1 MIRKDKALYYA
12 DYLNLPTLTSLQ
24 QTESAKVGNEA
35 HDETLFIVVHQV
47 YELWFKQILHELKS
61 ILKIV
66 DTDELPEQNLSI
78 CNDRLERI
86 IQIQHLLT

>member
-35 HDETLFIVVHQV
+35 HDETLFIVVHQA
-47 YELWFKQILHELKS
+47 YELWFKQILFE
-61 ILKIV
+61 V
-66 DTDELPEQNLSI
+66 DAVRTTLTGLGLVPY
-78 CNDRLERI
+78 I
-86 IQIQHLLT
+86 IDFE